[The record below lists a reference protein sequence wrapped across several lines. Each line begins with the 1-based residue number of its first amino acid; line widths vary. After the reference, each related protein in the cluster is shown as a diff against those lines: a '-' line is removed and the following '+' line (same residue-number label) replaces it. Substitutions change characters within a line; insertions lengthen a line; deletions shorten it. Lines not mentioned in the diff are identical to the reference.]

1 MIHKV
6 VYTQHYNFKLVI
18 RKKTKV
24 PSQEN
29 IREKYKI

>member
-6 VYTQHYNFKLVI
+6 VYTQHYNFKLVK
-18 RKKTKV
+18 KKTKV

-29 IREKYKI
+29 IRVKYKI